1 MKKKI
6 LILDSKAGRDLAIVV
21 KNACLE
27 KKINAEVVLKEQ
39 EIKMVPEGYDL
50 YFLHLNDVLD
60 KDYLNSLKK
69 THSKSY
75 FIEIGVDGGYYR
87 GNNSIQKEDNLIF
100 SQEDIEEI
108 IQLWLTK

>member
-1 MKKKI
+1 MKI
-6 LILDSKAGRDLAIVV
+6 FVLDSKAGKSLGIII

-27 KKINAEVVLKEQ
+27 KKINAKVLIKEK
-39 EIKMVPEGYDL
+39 EIEKVPRSYNI